1 MFLFLVG
8 VTLLAMKYFGL
19 FALLC
24 LILSAADHTAPAAGK
39 VVKDVKGSCQ
49 ILVPESWGVSAE
61 NTGSAVLQDASNAIA
76 VVTSQP
82 GQVFKPLTEPMQKL
96 MRIAKDKI
104 FENSAK
110 RIFYQDKTARDLADT
125 NAFSTMVPGKNGTC
139 SARIVFLSG
148 ISEEAAKKIALSVG
162 PVPE

>member
-1 MFLFLVG
+1 
-8 VTLLAMKYFGL
+8 MKYFGL

-24 LILSAADHTAPAAGK
+24 LMLSAASDDTAPSAGK
-39 VVKDVKGSCQ
+39 PLKDVKGSCQ
-49 ILVPESWGVSAE
+49 ILVPENWTPSNE
-61 NTGSAVLQDASNAIA
+61 NTGSAVLQDSSNTIA

-82 GQVFKPLTEPMQKL
+82 GQVFKPLTESMQKL
-96 MRIAKDKI
+96 MRIPKDKM

-110 RIFYQDKTARDLADT
+110 RIFYQDKVARDLADT

-139 SARIVFLSG
+139 SARVVFLSSV
-148 ISEEAAKKIALSVG
+148 SEETAKKIALSVG

>member
-1 MFLFLVG
+1 MN
-8 VTLLAMKYFGL
+8 YFGL

-24 LILSAADHTAPAAGK
+24 SMLPGASDNTAPPAGN

-49 ILVPESWGVSAE
+49 ILVPENWTPSSE
-61 NTGSAVLQDASNAIA
+61 NTGSAVLQDPSNAIA

-82 GQVFKPLTEPMQKL
+82 GQAFKPLTEAMQKL
-96 MRIAKDKI
+96 MRIPKDKM
-104 FENSAK
+104 FENSAR
-110 RIFYQDKTARDLADT
+110 RIFYQDKVARDLADT

-139 SARIVFLSG
+139 STRVVFLS
-148 ISEEAAKKIALSVG
+148 SVSKETAKKIALSVA

>member
-1 MFLFLVG
+1 
-8 VTLLAMKYFGL
+8 MKYFGL

-24 LILSAADHTAPAAGK
+24 LMLSAASDHTAPSAGK
-39 VVKDVKGSCQ
+39 LVKDVKGSCQ
-49 ILVPESWGVSAE
+49 ILVPENWTPSNE
-61 NTGSAVLQDASNAIA
+61 NTGSAVLQDSSNTIA

-82 GQVFKPLTEPMQKL
+82 GQVFKPLTESLQKL
-96 MRIAKDKI
+96 MRIPKDKM

-110 RIFYQDKTARDLADT
+110 RIFYQDKVARDLADT

-139 SARIVFLSG
+139 SARVVFLSSV
-148 ISEEAAKKIALSVG
+148 SEETAKKIALSVG